1 MTVRFRA
8 GDPNGVP
15 SGYEG
20 NSAPNTVTIPSCGI
34 EDVDRAL
41 FKCLRD
47 EVAFQ
52 VSDNGGGNQRAV
64 PIVFAVGEKWSMFKS
79 GRAVRDKDNT
89 LILPLVTVRRTSV
102 EQTSGDMTSR
112 GMNQHVGEIIVKTKL
127 DSSDRAYQNLI
138 NKLGIPNS
146 DDVPGPRIYTSGEAL
161 TTDRDNTLAN
171 AHDVDVMNGALL
183 APKLGVNVWQIITI
197 PTPQFFTAVYEVTI
211 WAQYTEHMNFML
223 EKLMSS
229 YLPTGNRTLRLDTPK
244 GYWFVAQVDEGFTSE
259 DNSDNTTGL
268 ELLRKN
274 KFTVRVPGYLVLSD
288 APGVPPGIRKFVSAP
303 QITFALGGETI
314 DTALTNGVPLSG
326 ADPYEAADD
335 PERQYLLNDPA
346 QHPSIKNA
354 LVAMRTQVDIVTNPF
369 TGRREPMYARV
380 VQRNPATGET
390 VVSPDVAAGLYIV
403 SPK

>member
-1 MTVRFRA
+1 MTTRFRA

-20 NSAPNTVTIPSCGI
+20 ASTPGMVTIPACGI
-34 EDVDRAL
+34 EDVDKAL

-47 EVAFQ
+47 EVVFQ

-64 PIVFAVGEKWSMFKS
+64 PMVFAVGEKWSMLKS
-79 GRAVRDKDNT
+79 GRAIRDKDGT

-102 EQTSGDMTSR
+102 EQSSTDMTSR
-112 GMNQHVGEIIVKTKL
+112 GMNQHVGEFVVKTKL
-127 DSSDRAYQNLI
+127 DTSDRAYQNLI

-146 DDVPGPRIYTSGEAL
+146 DDAPGPRDYFPSASLLTSREG
-161 TTDRDNTLAN
+161 TLEN
-171 AHDVDVMNGALL
+171 AHDLDVRAGALL
-183 APKLGVNVWQIITI
+183 APKLGTNVWQIITI

-244 GYWFVAQVDEGFTSE
+244 GYWFIAQVDEGFASE
-259 DNSDNTTGL
+259 DNSDNTSGV
-268 ELLRKN
+268 ELVRKH

-288 APGVPPGIRKFVSAP
+288 APGVPPGVRKFVSAP
-303 QITFALGGETI
+303 QIAFALGGEKV
-314 DTALTNGVPLSG
+314 DTALTEGIPAG

-335 PERQYLLNDPA
+335 PERQYLLTDPA
-346 QHPSIKNA
+346 EHPAVKNA
-354 LVAMRTQVDIVTNPF
+354 RVASRAQVDVVTNPF
-369 TGRREPMYARV
+369 TGRREPQYARV
-380 VQRNPATGET
+380 LQRNPSTGET
-390 VVSPDVAAGLYIV
+390 LLLPDDGLGLRLV